1 MKIKFLYLI
10 AALVLFANCSESPS
24 DPTPFTEEI
33 STESSSDMD
42 SSTSISSSS
51 VFESSSSNQVSSS
64 SILDSSTEGPSVSS
78 SSVTP
83 SSSSS
88 IFQRSSSSK
97 RHNDLVEP
105 DAPLSS
111 SGSGVATIPLRSFID
126 SNETRTVNLRVLYPA
141 EEGKLD
147 TGFFSL
153 NQCFLYEDGSFKC
166 KQGQCMENVGGTI
179 SVPYGGITIQ
189 VDYHDNDSSAYGRYF
204 HESTETTLLFD
215 VNLGDSAITS
225 YIPYSNIPEFDK
237 ANVKSHLETL
247 STNGCEVLFRYEG
260 YYRLY
265 AEGLPEG
272 IILYHDGSGLNPTVR
287 YSPFASANS
296 EDFEK
301 ITEHY
306 TSLSNPETTDSII
319 NEIPSIQSLVDYC
332 EQEHGSHCNNGLFDV
347 FTEKKSQITLTIEK
361 ILSSILF
368 PRTNTVAGSLRI
380 PITRKIWQ
388 DTVMVGNCPT
398 SPKGIPAAS
407 STFQQKFLQAPSI
420 GLSSTRTN
428 TDVAAQCK
436 SRANSSN
443 FLRKN
448 ACF

>member
-1 MKIKFLYLI
+1 MRWTVKIKFLYLI

-247 STNGCEVLFRYEG
+247 SANGCEVLFRYEG

-347 FTEKKSQITLTIEK
+347 FTEKKIRRLP
-361 ILSSILF
+361 LL
-368 PRTNTVAGSLRI
+368 
-380 PITRKIWQ
+380 
-388 DTVMVGNCPT
+388 
-398 SPKGIPAAS
+398 
-407 STFQQKFLQAPSI
+407 
-420 GLSSTRTN
+420 
-428 TDVAAQCK
+428 
-436 SRANSSN
+436 
-443 FLRKN
+443 
-448 ACF
+448 

>member
-33 STESSSDMD
+33 STENSSDMD

-247 STNGCEVLFRYEG
+247 SANGCEVLFRYEG

-347 FTEKKSQITLTIEK
+347 FTEKKFADYPYYRKDSIEYSVSKNEYGCGVVAHSYYKEDMAGYCHGWELPDLAKRYSSRLINISAKVPTGPIYWTLIYKDQYGRSGSMQITSEFK
-361 ILSSILF
+361 
-368 PRTNTVAGSLRI
+368 
-380 PITRKIWQ
+380 
-388 DTVMVGNCPT
+388 
-398 SPKGIPAAS
+398 
-407 STFQQKFLQAPSI
+407 
-420 GLSSTRTN
+420 
-428 TDVAAQCK
+428 
-436 SRANSSN
+436 
-443 FLRKN
+443 
-448 ACF
+448 

>member
-10 AALVLFANCSESPS
+10 AALALFANCSESPS

-88 IFQRSSSSK
+88 NFQRSSSSK

-105 DAPLSS
+105 DKPLSS

-166 KQGQCMENVGGTI
+166 KQGQCVENVG
-179 SVPYGGITIQ
+179 
-189 VDYHDNDSSAYGRYF
+189 
-204 HESTETTLLFD
+204 
-215 VNLGDSAITS
+215 AITS

-237 ANVKSHLETL
+237 AKVKSHLETL
-247 STNGCEVLFRYEG
+247 SANGCEVLFRYEG

-272 IILYHDGSGLNPTVR
+272 IILYHDGNGLNPTIR
-287 YSPFASANS
+287 YSPLASANS

-301 ITEHY
+301 ITERY

-347 FTEKKSQITLTIEK
+347 FTEKKFADYPYYRKDSIEYSVSKNEYGCRVVAHSYYKEDMAGYCHGWELPDLAKRYSSRLINISAKIPTGPIYWTLIYKDQYGRSGSMQITSEFK
-361 ILSSILF
+361 
-368 PRTNTVAGSLRI
+368 
-380 PITRKIWQ
+380 
-388 DTVMVGNCPT
+388 
-398 SPKGIPAAS
+398 
-407 STFQQKFLQAPSI
+407 
-420 GLSSTRTN
+420 
-428 TDVAAQCK
+428 
-436 SRANSSN
+436 
-443 FLRKN
+443 
-448 ACF
+448 

>member
-1 MKIKFLYLI
+1 
-10 AALVLFANCSESPS
+10 
-24 DPTPFTEEI
+24 
-33 STESSSDMD
+33 MD

-83 SSSSS
+83 SSSSN

-247 STNGCEVLFRYEG
+247 SANGCEVLFRYEG
-260 YYRLY
+260 CYRLY

-319 NEIPSIQSLVDYC
+319 NEIPCIQSLVDYC
-332 EQEHGSHCNNGLFDV
+332 EQEHGS
-347 FTEKKSQITLTIEK
+347 
-361 ILSSILF
+361 LF

-380 PITRKIWQ
+380 PITRTIWQ

-407 STFQQKFLQAPSI
+407 ST
-420 GLSSTRTN
+420 RTN
-428 TDVAAQCK
+428 MDVAAQCK

-448 ACF
+448 DCF

>member
-153 NQCFLYEDGSFKC
+153 N
-166 KQGQCMENVGGTI
+166 
-179 SVPYGGITIQ
+179 
-189 VDYHDNDSSAYGRYF
+189 
-204 HESTETTLLFD
+204 
-215 VNLGDSAITS
+215 
-225 YIPYSNIPEFDK
+225 
-237 ANVKSHLETL
+237 
-247 STNGCEVLFRYEG
+247 
-260 YYRLY
+260 
-265 AEGLPEG
+265 
-272 IILYHDGSGLNPTVR
+272 
-287 YSPFASANS
+287 
-296 EDFEK
+296 
-301 ITEHY
+301 
-306 TSLSNPETTDSII
+306 
-319 NEIPSIQSLVDYC
+319 
-332 EQEHGSHCNNGLFDV
+332 
-347 FTEKKSQITLTIEK
+347 
-361 ILSSILF
+361 
-368 PRTNTVAGSLRI
+368 
-380 PITRKIWQ
+380 
-388 DTVMVGNCPT
+388 
-398 SPKGIPAAS
+398 
-407 STFQQKFLQAPSI
+407 
-420 GLSSTRTN
+420 
-428 TDVAAQCK
+428 
-436 SRANSSN
+436 
-443 FLRKN
+443 
-448 ACF
+448 